1 VGPTE
6 PAGGG
11 EQLDGIEPHHGA
23 ARFLGVEG
31 PGEARENHAIA
42 VVEVLPLAPLLQ
54 AGGSVVLK
62 EQSVLGVLSSLEQ
75 ERRPQAGSDGKGSHS
90 LVAIQIP
97 PVGGGAHGLQ
107 PLHRE
112 NAGEHS
118 GRIGWAGGVLKPRAQ
133 RVLEG
138 GRQGGGLGGSDEGFR
153 SVAGGAASP
162 AEPGITGPLPGFCR
176 GWRRSAKAR
185 NRARRHETF
194 ASNCK
199 NSPYRDLANLV
210 NPCAAPRPMQQGIYG
225 MIIE

>member
-1 VGPTE
+1 MGPTE

-62 EQSVLGVLSSLEQ
+62 EQPVLGVLSSLEQ
-75 ERRPQAGSDGKGSHS
+75 ERQPQAGSDGQGSHS
-90 LVAIQIP
+90 LVAIQMP

-112 NAGEHS
+112 NVGEHS

-133 RVLEG
+133 RVLE
-138 GRQGGGLGGSDEGFR
+138 
-153 SVAGGAASP
+153 AGAASP

-185 NRARRHETF
+185 NRARRHEIF
-194 ASNCK
+194 ASN
-199 NSPYRDLANLV
+199 
-210 NPCAAPRPMQQGIYG
+210 
-225 MIIE
+225 